1 MSTLPPRAIVQRRA
15 GVVCRQLDDGRA
27 VLLDLASAGYF
38 ALNPVGTAV
47 WELLDVPLEFE
58 TLVER
63 LRTRVIGAPAGMNH
77 EVSEFVR
84 ALSKRDL
91 VQIVLPSNSLSMP

>member
-47 WELLDVPLEFE
+47 WDLLDAPLEFQ
-58 TLVER
+58 TLLER
-63 LRTRVIGAPAGMNH
+63 LRGRVVGAPASMTH
-77 EVSEFVR
+77 EVSEFIR

-91 VQIVLPSNSLSMP
+91 VQIVIPSNSLTLP